1 MKTIKI
7 FLASS
12 EELTDDRNAFGNL
25 VRRLNK
31 IYEKRGIHI
40 ELFEW
45 EDYDAAYNNRRKQD
59 EYNEKVRESDMFLSI
74 FHRVAGRFTIEE
86 FDVAIEHFSHHA
98 SPKIYTYCKDL
109 NPGEIET
116 PELTEFKR
124 RLLEEMG
131 HYWNHYANRDTMQLH
146 FVMQLQYVESVGNNA
161 LKIENGCVVFDDLQV
176 ASVENLP
183 FACQNEDFRRMTHRL
198 SELPIL
204 IAKKK
209 ETIEKYPDD
218 EDFVNE
224 LQDLIDEYNKLKDY
238 FNDYQIKLFDVAKNI
253 ALLQGSTITKRI
265 HRAIEAFNKGF
276 VREANIILNEA
287 EFDGTKALNEYKRS
301 KEITEHKRENVIGA
315 IAEMQLKATTIMAD
329 ESLPID
335 TRIDSCIELYA
346 QIDDMAREIQYD
358 PNKYLNFLTNYG
370 SFIEKYSL
378 DHKIVD
384 IRYKEISIAEK
395 YLGITNHK
403 TFRAYYNA
411 GYSHYLL
418 GDYQKALSYSK
429 KALDSLNT
437 LPNSTNVDFWEV
449 HNNLGLIYFRM
460 GDYARAIDYYNSAV
474 SFNLE
479 TKNAIDELNNAD
491 TFCNIGLSLYC
502 DNNSTKA
509 LEYFYKALEIET
521 RILNPFDT
529 RIANTYT
536 NIGLVYS
543 DIGDYNKALEFHK
556 KALDIKTQSLGTNNK
571 STAISYGNI
580 GCIYSS
586 LDEYVSALHYLTIAL
601 KIMKQK
607 LGNHPD
613 CALLYYHIGIVYND
627 MNAPQEAIKSFEQA
641 LNVQEQKLG
650 KDHPNTLATYN
661 GLAKAYE
668 RIGNQSKAFEYRA
681 KGFLYKFNSLVELN

>member
-12 EELTDDRNAFGNL
+12 EELTEDRNAFGNL

-45 EDYDAAYNNRRKQD
+45 EDYDAAYDDQRKQD

-86 FDVAIEHFSHHA
+86 FDVAMEHFRCHA

-116 PELTEFKR
+116 PELTDFKR
-124 RLLEEMG
+124 RLLEEIG

-146 FVMQLQYVESVGNNA
+146 FVMQLQYVESVGNHA
-161 LKIENGCVVFDDLQV
+161 LKIDDGIVIFDDFKV
-176 ASVENLP
+176 ARVESVP
-183 FACQNEDFRRMTHRL
+183 FAYHNEDFQKMNHRL

-204 IAKKK
+204 IAKKREK
-209 ETIEKYPDD
+209 IEKYPDD

-224 LQDLIDEYNKLKDY
+224 LQNLIDEYNDLKEN
-238 FNDYQIKLFDVAKNI
+238 FNDYQNKLFEIAKNI

-265 HRAIEAFNKGF
+265 RRAIEAFNNGL
-276 VREANIILNEA
+276 VREANIILSEA
-287 EFDGTKALNEYKRS
+287 EFDGTMVINEYKCS

-315 IAEMQLKATTIMAD
+315 IAEMQLKATTTMAD
-329 ESLPID
+329 ESIPID
-335 TRIDSCIELYA
+335 VRIDTCIKLYD
-346 QIDDMAREIQYD
+346 QIDDMANEIQYD
-358 PNKYLNFLTNYG
+358 PIKYLNFLSNYG
-370 SFIEKYSL
+370 TFIETYSL
-378 DHKIVD
+378 DQKIGD
-384 IRYKEISIAEK
+384 IRYKAISIAEK
-395 YLGITNHK
+395 YLGIANYK
-403 TFRAYYNA
+403 TFSAYYDA

-437 LPNSTNVDFWEV
+437 LPNSTSIDFWGV
-449 HNNLGLIYFRM
+449 HNNLGLIYFRFS
-460 GDYARAIDYYNSAV
+460 DYARAIEHYTKAI
-474 SFNLE
+474 SFNHGS
-479 TKNAIDELNNAD
+479 KSYIDELNNAD

-502 DNNSTKA
+502 DNKGSKA

-521 RILNPFDT
+521 KILDQFDT
-529 RIANTYT
+529 RIANTYS
-536 NIGLVYS
+536 NIGLAYS
-543 DIGDYNKALEFHK
+543 DMGEYHKALEFHN
-556 KALDIKTQSLGTNNK
+556 KALDINIQTLGSNNK

-580 GCIYSS
+580 GCTYSS
-586 LDEYVSALHYLTIAL
+586 LNDYLSALHYLTIAL
-601 KIMKQK
+601 NIMKQK

-613 CALLYYHIGIVYND
+613 CALLYYHIGTVYYD
-627 MNAPQEAIKSFEQA
+627 MYEPHEAIKSYEQA
-641 LNVQEQKLG
+641 LNIQEIKLG
-650 KDHPNTLATYN
+650 KDHHNTLATYN

-668 RIGNQSKAFEYRA
+668 RIGNQSKVFEYRA
-681 KGFLYKFNSLVELN
+681 KGFSI